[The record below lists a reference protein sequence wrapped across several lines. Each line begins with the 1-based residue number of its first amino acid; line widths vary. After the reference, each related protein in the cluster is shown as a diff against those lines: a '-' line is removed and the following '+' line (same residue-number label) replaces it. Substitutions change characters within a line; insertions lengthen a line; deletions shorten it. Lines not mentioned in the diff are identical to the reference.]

1 MENAK
6 CYAPQILVGTEGL
19 PREQWLEYRRK
30 GIGGSDAAAVLGI
43 SPFRTGRDLYYDKL
57 NIVTADDAENW
68 VQLEVGT
75 LLEPLVAKIFAH
87 KTGYKIY
94 RRPFMFRHPKYPWM
108 LADLDYMVELPDGT
122 TAILEIKTT
131 NYNAKDNWWYKG
143 FEPDLSCRG
152 YRFVM
157 GKNVTPEANCA
168 SNGFHCAEDPLDCL
182 SYYGDMNRSIYCL
195 VQPGG
200 DIDEDDRDSKIA
212 CTELTILRQLTRKEF
227 FLHALAYMVDHPGR
241 KVSDKVQR
249 EHSTSRNGYA
259 IVRGKTPAACGKLGD
274 ILAFARER
282 RETEAIC
289 QIAVVEVDGEKI
301 LPDVWYD
308 IDFVKREAVQ
318 K

>member
-1 MENAK
+1 MKPRRNVSMENAK

-57 NIVTADDAENW
+57 N
-68 VQLEVGT
+68 
-75 LLEPLVAKIFAH
+75 
-87 KTGYKIY
+87 
-94 RRPFMFRHPKYPWM
+94 
-108 LADLDYMVELPDGT
+108 
-122 TAILEIKTT
+122 
-131 NYNAKDNWWYKG
+131 KG

-212 CTELTILRQLTRKEF
+212 CTELTILRRLTRKEF

-282 RETEAIC
+282 RETEVIC

>member
-1 MENAK
+1 M
-6 CYAPQILVGTEGL
+6 YA
-19 PREQWLEYRRK
+19 
-30 GIGGSDAAAVLGI
+30 
-43 SPFRTGRDLYYDKL
+43 
-57 NIVTADDAENW
+57 
-68 VQLEVGT
+68 
-75 LLEPLVAKIFAH
+75 
-87 KTGYKIY
+87 
-94 RRPFMFRHPKYPWM
+94 
-108 LADLDYMVELPDGT
+108 
-122 TAILEIKTT
+122 
-131 NYNAKDNWWYKG
+131 YKG

-168 SNGFHCAEDPLDCL
+168 SNGFHCAENPLDCL

-212 CTELTILRQLTRKEF
+212 CTELTILRRLTRKEF

-282 RETEAIC
+282 RETEVIC

-301 LPDVWYD
+301 CLLYTSPSH
-308 IDFVKREAVQ
+308 ET
-318 K
+318 

>member
-1 MENAK
+1 MENAA
-6 CYAPQILVGTEGL
+6 CYAPQILVSTEGL

-57 NIVTADDAENW
+57 N
-68 VQLEVGT
+68 
-75 LLEPLVAKIFAH
+75 
-87 KTGYKIY
+87 
-94 RRPFMFRHPKYPWM
+94 
-108 LADLDYMVELPDGT
+108 
-122 TAILEIKTT
+122 
-131 NYNAKDNWWYKG
+131 KG

-182 SYYGDMNRSIYCL
+182 SYYSDMDRSIYCL

-227 FLHALAYMVDHPGR
+227 FLHALAYMVDHPCR
-241 KVSDKVQR
+241 KVSGKVQR
-249 EHSTSRNGYA
+249 EHGVSRGGYA
-259 IVRGKTPAACGKLGD
+259 IVRGKEPAACGKLGD
-274 ILAFARER
+274 ILAFAREQ
-282 RETEAIC
+282 RETEEIC
-289 QIAVVEVDGEKI
+289 QIAVAEVDGEKI
-301 LPDVWYD
+301 QPGVWYD
-308 IDFVKREAVQ
+308 INFAKREAVQ

>member
-1 MENAK
+1 M
-6 CYAPQILVGTEGL
+6 YA
-19 PREQWLEYRRK
+19 
-30 GIGGSDAAAVLGI
+30 
-43 SPFRTGRDLYYDKL
+43 
-57 NIVTADDAENW
+57 
-68 VQLEVGT
+68 
-75 LLEPLVAKIFAH
+75 
-87 KTGYKIY
+87 
-94 RRPFMFRHPKYPWM
+94 
-108 LADLDYMVELPDGT
+108 
-122 TAILEIKTT
+122 
-131 NYNAKDNWWYKG
+131 YKG

-241 KVSDKVQR
+241 KMSEKVQR

-274 ILAFARER
+274 ILAFAREPVSYTHLR
-282 RETEAIC
+282 AHET
-289 QIAVVEVDGEKI
+289 
-301 LPDVWYD
+301 
-308 IDFVKREAVQ
+308 
-318 K
+318 

>member
-1 MENAK
+1 
-6 CYAPQILVGTEGL
+6 
-19 PREQWLEYRRK
+19 
-30 GIGGSDAAAVLGI
+30 
-43 SPFRTGRDLYYDKL
+43 
-57 NIVTADDAENW
+57 
-68 VQLEVGT
+68 
-75 LLEPLVAKIFAH
+75 
-87 KTGYKIY
+87 
-94 RRPFMFRHPKYPWM
+94 
-108 LADLDYMVELPDGT
+108 
-122 TAILEIKTT
+122 
-131 NYNAKDNWWYKG
+131 
-143 FEPDLSCRG
+143 
-152 YRFVM
+152 M

-168 SNGFHCAEDPLDCL
+168 SNGFHCAENPLDCL

-212 CTELTILRQLTRKEF
+212 
-227 FLHALAYMVDHPGR
+227 YMVDHPCR

-282 RETEAIC
+282 RETEVIC
-289 QIAVVEVDGEKI
+289 QIAIVEVDGEKI

>member
-1 MENAK
+1 M
-6 CYAPQILVGTEGL
+6 YA
-19 PREQWLEYRRK
+19 
-30 GIGGSDAAAVLGI
+30 
-43 SPFRTGRDLYYDKL
+43 
-57 NIVTADDAENW
+57 
-68 VQLEVGT
+68 
-75 LLEPLVAKIFAH
+75 
-87 KTGYKIY
+87 
-94 RRPFMFRHPKYPWM
+94 
-108 LADLDYMVELPDGT
+108 
-122 TAILEIKTT
+122 
-131 NYNAKDNWWYKG
+131 YKG

-212 CTELTILRQLTRKEF
+212 CTELTILRRLTRKEF

-259 IVRGKTPAACGKLGD
+259 IVRGKTPTACGKLGD
-274 ILAFARER
+274 NIVPAFL
-282 RETEAIC
+282 C
-289 QIAVVEVDGEKI
+289 GVSVDF
-301 LPDVWYD
+301 LDAA
-308 IDFVKREAVQ
+308 AVQ
-318 K
+318 TEPHENMGPIRLFSQFDRHC